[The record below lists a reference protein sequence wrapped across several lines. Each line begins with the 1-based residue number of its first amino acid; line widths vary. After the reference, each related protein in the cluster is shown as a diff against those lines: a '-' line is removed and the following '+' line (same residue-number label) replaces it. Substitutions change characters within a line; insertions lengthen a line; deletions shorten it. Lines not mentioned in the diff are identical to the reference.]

1 MSGQRNLILIHV
13 LLFLCM
19 SVGATLAQ
27 NNGAENEVNVVV
39 GITGDADTG
48 SNPLPSD
55 VFGAP
60 VSPVDGDTNVQ
71 VSARSVS
78 GNNTNST
85 KGADNNSSGGVSVEV
100 IVLATLGGLALLV
113 LLGLSIYYFNGNPNT
128 SKADNVNKNNKS
140 GPIHPTT
147 IIHPAHSARQGL
159 FSQMHVM
166 SDNGNR
172 GYYNKIIQLDL
183 VHPVLPSA
191 MIIESM

>member
-1 MSGQRNLILIHV
+1 MSGKRNLHLIHI

-19 SVGATLAQ
+19 SGGVSLAQ

-85 KGADNNSSGGVSVEV
+85 TGADNNSSGGVSVEV

-113 LLGLSIYYFNGNPNT
+113 LLGLSIYYFNGNPNS
-128 SKADNVNKNNKS
+128 SKDNKNSKS
-140 GPIHPTT
+140 GPIHPTA
-147 IIHPAHSARQGL
+147 IIHPAHSAKQGL
-159 FSQMHVM
+159 FSQIHMM